1 MSGIS
6 QYMESL
12 PSSDGPRY
20 TAKPVAAAAVVSA
33 PAAKA
38 VQSGGAAEAKTL
50 LRIASDPAFAAPR
63 KAVAPANPEPKPK
76 GGGAAPVA
84 KAQTIVAG
92 TGADASVAG
101 AAGGALGG
109 SWLLLGGLA
118 AVALIVAG
126 AVRARG
132 EPRRDA

>member
-6 QYMESL
+6 QYMEAL
-12 PSSDGPRY
+12 PSSDGPHY
-20 TAKPVAAAAVVSA
+20 TAKPVAAGAAVVSA

-38 VQSGGAAEAKTL
+38 VQSGGGAEAKTL

-63 KAVAPANPEPKPK
+63 KPAARAKPEPKAK
-76 GGGAAPVA
+76 GSAPVA
-84 KAQTIVAG
+84 KTQTTVAG

>member
-6 QYMESL
+6 QYMEAL
-12 PSSDGPRY
+12 PSSDGPHY
-20 TAKPVAAAAVVSA
+20 TAKPVAAAAAVVSA
-33 PAAKA
+33 PVAKA
-38 VQSGGAAEAKTL
+38 VQSGGGAEAKTL

-63 KAVAPANPEPKPK
+63 NPAARAKPTS
-76 GGGAAPVA
+76 GGPAPVA
-84 KAQTIVAG
+84 KTRTIVAG

-109 SWLLLGGLA
+109 SWLLLVGLA

-126 AVRARG
+126 AARARA
-132 EPRRDA
+132 ELRRDA